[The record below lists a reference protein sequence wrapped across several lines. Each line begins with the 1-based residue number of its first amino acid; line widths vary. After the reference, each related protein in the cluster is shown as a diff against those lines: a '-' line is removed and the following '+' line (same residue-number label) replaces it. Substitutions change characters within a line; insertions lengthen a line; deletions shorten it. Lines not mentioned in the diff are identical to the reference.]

1 MYHVFQFWD
10 IKCFYNT
17 ALRISDSDLESVSW
31 WDVQQR
37 LLAAQTEHMMC
48 IHKERISFLFFDF
61 FCLYLG
67 KMYKLF
73 LKYIY
78 CNIFIYAMKYFFIN
92 ILRWSIMNKKLI
104 LQI

>member
-48 IHKERISFLFFDF
+48 IHKERISFLYFLLFN
-61 FCLYLG
+61 LSYLQLG
-67 KMYKLF
+67 
-73 LKYIY
+73 I
-78 CNIFIYAMKYFFIN
+78 IIYALF
-92 ILRWSIMNKKLI
+92 
-104 LQI
+104 